1 MGSTTQIHT
10 QGASEATA
18 SEAHMMTQLR
28 ATGLTPLAS
37 RVGQYTGSGGRIGVR
52 IITNTAVSH
61 PACVMF
67 AGTPLCTPTAIV
79 PSVLFQKREN

>member
-18 SEAHMMTQLR
+18 SVAHMMTQLR
-28 ATGLTPLAS
+28 ATGLTHRPL
-37 RVGQYTGSGGRIGVR
+37 RHVR
-52 IITNTAVSH
+52 RHSPTY
-61 PACVMF
+61 
-67 AGTPLCTPTAIV
+67 LCTPTAIV